1 VTSLGRA
8 WAALLAALL
17 TAAGVTFAVVTVVVA
32 WDVIARNVG
41 LEPPASTIAFTEY
54 ALLYAC
60 LAAGPALVRSR
71 GHVTVDLLAGR
82 LPVAFRP
89 VLARLALGASAATAL
104 LIAVLAALLASE
116 AVARGEVD
124 VRSLDIPR
132 AWLFAPMALGFL
144 LMAGEF
150 VRLAVRGEGS
160 AAPVTERAS
169 L

>member
-1 VTSLGRA
+1 MTVLGRA

-17 TAAGVTFAVVTVVVA
+17 TAAGVTFAVVTLLVA

-71 GHVTVDLLAGR
+71 GHVTVDLLAAR

-104 LIAVLAALLASE
+104 LIAVLAALLAIE

-150 VRLAVRGEGS
+150 VRLAVRGEAS
-160 AAPVTERAS
+160 AARVTERAS